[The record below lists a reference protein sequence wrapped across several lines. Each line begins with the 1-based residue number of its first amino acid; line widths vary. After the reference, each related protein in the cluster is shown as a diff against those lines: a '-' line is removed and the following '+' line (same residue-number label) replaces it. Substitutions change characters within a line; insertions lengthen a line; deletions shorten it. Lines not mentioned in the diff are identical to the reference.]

1 MYIILGILI
10 FGILI
15 ATHEL
20 GHFTVAKLFK
30 VKVSEFAIGMGPAII
45 KKQKGETL
53 YAWRAVPIG
62 GYCAMEEDEES
73 DDPRAFTNQ
82 VWWKRMLILIAGAAM
97 NFIFGFIVLMF
108 LVPGS
113 ASFSA
118 PVLSG
123 FEAGCPYEGEQGLM
137 VGDEFYEIDG
147 HRIYFTSNISFFL
160 NRSEDTRYDLILLRN
175 GEKLELKDF
184 DLSPVEYELDGQ
196 TVTKLGIYMGGA
208 EETGFGTV
216 LSRAWDASKDFTR
229 LVWLGLSDLLT
240 GAVGLKELS
249 GPVGIVEIINDVGE
263 SAATTTGAMMGIA
276 YLAAFIAINLAV
288 MNMLPIPALDGGRVL
303 FLLVTA
309 AYEGLTRRRLNPK
322 YEGYVHTA
330 GFVLLLGLMAIVML
344 NDIYKLFK

>member
-30 VKVSEFAIGMGPAII
+30 VKVSEYAIGMGPAII

-196 TVTKLGIYMGGA
+196 TVTKIGIYMGGS

>member
-196 TVTKLGIYMGGA
+196 TVTKIGIYMGGS

-309 AYEGLTRRRLNPK
+309 AYEGLTRRLNPK

>member
-196 TVTKLGIYMGGA
+196 TVTKIGIYMGGS